1 LASLLQLPQALTGAM
16 RGRLIKG
23 VITSETMEDPLL
35 QT

>member
-1 LASLLQLPQALTGAM
+1 LAILLQLPQALTGAM

-23 VITSETMEDPLL
+23 VVTNETMAEPLL

>member
-1 LASLLQLPQALTGAM
+1 LAFPLQLPQALTGAM

-23 VITSETMEDPLL
+23 VITSETMAEPLL